1 MDNVKERTS
10 QILES
15 IVREFIET
23 GEPVSSERLFE
34 NYDFGI
40 RPAMIRSELS
50 ELTQAG
56 YLDQPHHSAGRIPS
70 NKGYEFYAEVVLKE
84 LQPEMP
90 DYEVISMFRNGAMK
104 GLVESLSEE
113 LKVLGVATQEDA
125 KNVYKDGLANLFGA
139 LKLDSLSDA
148 RQIIQDFEELDERMH
163 HVENIFNE
171 NFLEVFVGK
180 KSPVTTSD
188 DLSVIMGDYYTKSG
202 RMFLLA
208 IGPKCMNYEKPLKI
222 FRGLKEIM

>member
-1 MDNVKERTS
+1 MKERTS
-10 QILES
+10 QILQS

-40 RPAMIRSELS
+40 RPAMIRAELS
-50 ELTQAG
+50 DLTQDG
-56 YLDQPHHSAGRIPS
+56 YLAQPHHSAGRIPS
-70 NKGYEFYAEVVLKE
+70 NKGYEFYAELVMKE
-84 LQPEMP
+84 AQPEIP
-90 DYEVISMFRNGAMK
+90 GHEVISLLKNGAIK
-104 GLVESLSEE
+104 DLVESISEE
-113 LKVLGVATQEDA
+113 LNVLGVATRDDA
-125 KNVYKDGLANLFGA
+125 KSVYKDGLANLFED
-139 LKLDSLSDA
+139 LKINSLLNV

-163 HVENIFNE
+163 HVENIFDE

-188 DLSVIMGDYYTKSG
+188 DLSVIMGDYYTKDG

-208 IGPKCMNYEKPLKI
+208 IGPKYMDYEKPLKI